1 MIVVC
6 LIKYKLI
13 NLYLGDKLLLK
24 KQYKNDKNLL
34 IVHEMFFRKEYLN
47 ILNHIMIN
55 KEIYEKYGIVLDV
68 FIKLLDWKLMRY

>member
-13 NLYLGDKLLLK
+13 NLYLGDKLLVK

-34 IVHEMFFRKEYLN
+34 IVHEMFSREEYLN

>member
-1 MIVVC
+1 MIVVF

-34 IVHEMFFRKEYLN
+34 IIHEMFSWKEYLN

>member
-34 IVHEMFFRKEYLN
+34 IIHEMFSWKEYLN

>member
-34 IVHEMFFRKEYLN
+34 IVHEMFSWKEYLN